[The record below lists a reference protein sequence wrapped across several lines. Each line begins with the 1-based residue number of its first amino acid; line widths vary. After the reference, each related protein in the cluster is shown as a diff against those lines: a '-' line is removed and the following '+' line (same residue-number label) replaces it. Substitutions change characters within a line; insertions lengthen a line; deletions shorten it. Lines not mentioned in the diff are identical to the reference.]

1 VAEHYDMIKILGGPI
16 FDLSRA
22 GAGCYQ
28 IVTNAL
34 RGLFGCFI
42 TINTS
47 LVNCFITAQQIAQK
61 RKPRLPGPGLLA
73 IGN

>member
-1 VAEHYDMIKILGGPI
+1 VIKHYDLIKILGGPI

-34 RGLFGCFI
+34 RDLFGCFI

-47 LVNCFITAQQIAQK
+47 LVNCFITAQANRAK
-61 RKPRLPGPGLLA
+61 KKTPAAGAGASCYR
-73 IGN
+73 